1 MYRIVEL
8 IVRYKEYAATIF
20 LTIVSLL
27 MISAGDNSRIRSF
40 RTISVGIIA
49 SVQSAFDWIPNPWAL
64 RTENQALR
72 RLNRD
77 LSLQAMKLRDAGVK
91 VEELRRML
99 QFREQSPMKL
109 LAAEVVGKP
118 TLQLRNYITINAGSD
133 QGVKEGMP
141 VITPSGL
148 AGRVV
153 GLDNESA
160 IVLLLINADSRV
172 AARTLGGRNNGIL
185 VWDKQE
191 RLLLQNVPAVLT
203 QPVGDTIITSG
214 LSSLYPEDIVIGTIA
229 KVEEEPGTLYHRIV
243 VEPAVNFATLEE
255 VFVVLYTPNRQRI
268 ELEQR
273 VLNNSGAGREQQ
285 GSAGGA
291 ERP

>member
-20 LTIVSLL
+20 LTLIALL

-49 SVQSAFDWIPNPWAL
+49 SVQSAFDWVPNPWSL
-64 RTENQALR
+64 ETENKALR

-77 LSLQAMKLRDAGVK
+77 LSLQAMELRDAGVK

-99 QFREQSPMKL
+99 AFKEKSPMRL

-118 TLQLRNYITINAGSD
+118 TLQLRNYITINVGEADS
-133 QGVKEGMP
+133 VKEGMP
-141 VITPSGL
+141 VMTPAGL
-148 AGRVV
+148 VGRVV
-153 GLDNESA
+153 GLDDHNA
-160 IVLLLINADSRV
+160 IVLLLINADSRI
-172 AARTLGGRNNGIL
+172 AARSLHGRNNGIL
-185 VWDKQE
+185 IWDKEE

-203 QPVGDTIITSG
+203 QEIGDTIITSG
-214 LSSLYPEDIVIGTIA
+214 LSSLYPQDLVIGTVA
-229 KVEEEPGTLYHRIV
+229 EVEEEQGTLYHRIV
-243 VEPAVNFATLEE
+243 VEPTVNFATLEE
-255 VFVVLYTPNRQRI
+255 VFVVLYTPDRKRL

-273 VLNNSGAGREQQ
+273 VLEGVGRTGAGGENN
-285 GSAGGA
+285 
-291 ERP
+291 E